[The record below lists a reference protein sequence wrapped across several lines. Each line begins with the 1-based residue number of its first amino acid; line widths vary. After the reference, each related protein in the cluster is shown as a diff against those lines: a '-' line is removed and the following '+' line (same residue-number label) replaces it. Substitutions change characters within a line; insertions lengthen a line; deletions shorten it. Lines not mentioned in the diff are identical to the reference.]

1 MAVTPALGALRVRC
15 PAKINL
21 GLWILGRRPD
31 GYHEIDTIL
40 QTVAHEDEL
49 LVTPGPPG
57 LELTTRGLRI
67 PGPGPNIVER
77 AWALLD
83 GEGLL
88 PAGAGVRVRL
98 TKRIPAGAG
107 LGGGSSD
114 AAGFLAA
121 MNRFFALRLDDS
133 ALERLCGLLGSD
145 VTFLLK
151 GGTARATGRGDR
163 VRHLCPIS
171 PAWVVLATPPV
182 AISTTWAYEQVR
194 NRLTLEGS
202 GATLLSA
209 AIARDDLDG
218 VVATMRNVFE
228 DVILP
233 RYPEI
238 QTLKRLLRSNGAAG
252 AQLSGSGSTV
262 FGIANTR
269 EDANRAASS
278 VDRGAAAIRVV
289 RTLERGIT
297 VAQVS

>member
-1 MAVTPALGALRVRC
+1 MAGAVASALRVRC

-49 LVTPGPPG
+49 LLAPSPAGFSLDV
-57 LELTTRGLRI
+57 RGLSI

-77 AWALLD
+77 AWKLLEA
-83 GEGLL
+83 EGHL
-88 PAGAGVRVRL
+88 PRGAGIRVRL
-98 TKRIPAGAG
+98 TKRIPAGGG

-114 AAGFLAA
+114 AAGFLAGV
-121 MNRFFALRLDDS
+121 NRLFRLGLS
-133 ALERLCGLLGSD
+133 EETLEGLCSRLGAD
-145 VTFLLK
+145 VTFLLR

-171 PAWVVLATPPV
+171 PTWIVLATPPV
-182 AISTTWAYEQVR
+182 AISTTWAYEQAR
-194 NRLTLEGS
+194 NRLTVEGS
-202 GATLLSA
+202 GANLLAA

-218 VVATMRNVFE
+218 VVEAMRNDFE

-238 QTLKRLLRSNGAAG
+238 DELKRLLRSNGAVG

-262 FGIANTR
+262 FGIARSR
-269 EDANRAASS
+269 EEANRAAKA
-278 VDRGAAAIRVV
+278 VDRSIAAIRVV
-289 RTLERGIT
+289 RTLERGVT

>member
-1 MAVTPALGALRVRC
+1 MAVTPTAGALRVRC

-31 GYHEIDTIL
+31 GYHEVDTIL

-49 LVTPGPPG
+49 LLTPGPPG
-57 LELTTRGLRI
+57 LELTSRGLRI
-67 PGPGPNIVER
+67 PGPGPNILER
-77 AWALLD
+77 AWTLL
-83 GEGLL
+83 GREGLL
-88 PAGAGVRVRL
+88 PNGAGVRIRL

-121 MNRFFALRLDDS
+121 ANRFFRLGLDES
-133 ALERLCGLLGSD
+133 ALERLCGLLGTD

-194 NRLTLEGS
+194 NRLTPEGS

-218 VVATMRNVFE
+218 VVTTMRNDFE
-228 DVILP
+228 DVILS

-238 QTLKRLLRSNGAAG
+238 HALKRLLQSNGAAG

-262 FGIANTR
+262 FGIAKTR
-269 EDANRAASS
+269 AEASRTARA
-278 VDRGAAAIRVV
+278 VDRGVAAVRVV

>member
-1 MAVTPALGALRVRC
+1 MAVTPAVGALRVRC

-40 QTVAHEDEL
+40 QAVAHEDEL

-57 LELTTRGLRI
+57 LELATRGLRI

-77 AWALLD
+77 AWALLE

-182 AISTTWAYEQVR
+182 AISTTWAYEQAR
-194 NRLTLEGS
+194 NRLTHEGS
-202 GATLLSA
+202 SATLLSA

-218 VVATMRNVFE
+218 VVAAMRNDFE

-238 QTLKRLLRSNGAAG
+238 QTLKRLLQSNGAAG
-252 AQLSGSGSTV
+252 AQLSGSGSTI
-262 FGIANTR
+262 FGIAKTR
-269 EDANRAASS
+269 AEASRAARS
-278 VDRGAAAIRVV
+278 VDRGVAAVRVI

-297 VAQVS
+297 VAQVC